1 MQYVDALPVGGVRVL
16 DPPRWA
22 QVLIS
27 SRTTH
32 GEIPLALAG
41 ERNGRRV
48 VCLAFD
54 LDAGAL
60 TDADNLTL
68 LVVFL
73 NALRWLQPPDPAAPK
88 LLPVGAPFFVPDGV
102 GVDGLRLSVP
112 GADARPFDDDTF
124 GLDRAGVYRVEGDAY
139 RALLYANLF
148 DEAESDIGR
157 ADVEEADDTVPA
169 VSPLETRTGTR
180 TVERAVP
187 VEFGH
192 WLYWLA
198 AALLAGEWLYALLRE
213 QRGQPA

>member
-1 MQYVDALPVGGVRVL
+1 MVSGSCPVGSLG
-16 DPPRWA
+16 A
-22 QVLIS
+22 
-27 SRTTH
+27 TH

-41 ERNGRRV
+41 EHDGRRV

-73 NALRWLQPPDPAAPK
+73 NALRWLQPPDPAAPE
-88 LLPVGAPFFVPDGV
+88 LLPVGAPFFVPD

-112 GADARPFDDDTF
+112 GADARPLDDDTF
-124 GLDRAGVYRVEGDAY
+124 GLDRTGVYQVTGNAY

-157 ADVEEADDTVPA
+157 ADVEEADDAAASATDPRV
-169 VSPLETRTGTR
+169 GTR

-187 VEFGH
+187 VEFGR

-198 AALLAGEWLYALLRE
+198 AALLAGEWLYALVRE
-213 QRGQPA
+213 RRGHPA